1 MRAFIAVEVPKTQ
14 REAIWS
20 IVAALL
26 VKPLPV
32 KWVSLENLHIT
43 LKFLSEIDERRLAAI
58 QPVLRDIARQRTQF
72 TARLAGLGC
81 FPSVRSPRVLW
92 VGVADGAEPMT
103 ELAGVLDQE
112 LYRYDFMKEERPFHP
127 HLTFGRAKTPV
138 RIEGFFDRQFE
149 TEPFNVAE
157 FVLFKSTLR
166 PEGPLYEVLDRFP
179 LG

>member
-1 MRAFIAVEVPKTQ
+1 MRTFVAIDLGPAIKDRLAAFIS
-14 REAIWS
+14 R
-20 IVAALL
+20 L
-26 VKPLPV
+26 KPLGGDI
-32 KWVSLENLHIT
+32 KWASRESMHLT
-43 LKFLSEIDERRLAAI
+43 LKFLGEIDERRLGAI
-58 QPVLRDIARQRTQF
+58 QPVLKDIARQRTQF

-92 VGVADGAEPMT
+92 VGVAEGAEPMT
-103 ELAGVLDQE
+103 ELAGVLDRE

-127 HLTFGRAKTPV
+127 HLTFGRAKAPV
-138 RIEGFFDRQFE
+138 RIEGLFDRAFE